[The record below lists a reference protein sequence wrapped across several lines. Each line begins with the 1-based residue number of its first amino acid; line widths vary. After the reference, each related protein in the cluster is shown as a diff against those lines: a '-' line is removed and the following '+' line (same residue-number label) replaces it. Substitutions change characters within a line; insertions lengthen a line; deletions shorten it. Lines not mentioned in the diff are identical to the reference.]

1 VAQIGWFVFSGGGAI
16 FFLALA
22 GVWLL
27 VSGGSRQARLALAA
41 LSLFYWLA
49 STNFVADQLRSR
61 IAAPFFRP
69 GAVEACGGTSVT

>member
-49 STNFVADQLRSR
+49 STNFVADQPRSR
-61 IAAPFFRP
+61 IAESSPR
-69 GAVEACGGTSVT
+69 TVTARAMPVVFQ